1 MAMTMLMRVVMFM
14 GRVMV
19 REMMKAM
26 AGVVSIVTKLMPF
39 KI

>member
-1 MAMTMLMRVVMFM
+1 MAMTMLMSVVMFM

-26 AGVVSIVTKLMPF
+26 AVVVF
-39 KI
+39 R

>member
-26 AGVVSIVTKLMPF
+26 AVVVF
-39 KI
+39 R

>member
-1 MAMTMLMRVVMFM
+1 MAMTMLTRVVMLM

-26 AGVVSIVTKLMPF
+26 AVVVF
-39 KI
+39 R

>member
-1 MAMTMLMRVVMFM
+1 MAMTMLTRVVMFM
-14 GRVMV
+14 GRVIV

-26 AGVVSIVTKLMPF
+26 AVVVSKVTKLMPL